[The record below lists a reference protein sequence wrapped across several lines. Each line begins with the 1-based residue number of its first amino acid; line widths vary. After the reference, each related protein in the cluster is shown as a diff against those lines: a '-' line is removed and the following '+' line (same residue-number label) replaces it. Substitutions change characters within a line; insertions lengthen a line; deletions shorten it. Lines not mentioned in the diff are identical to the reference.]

1 MNTLRK
7 YRVAAIQFESQQGQ
21 KESNLARIESL
32 VRKAASSGAKLI
44 VLPEMATVGLFWNS
58 PAEIAPYVEPI
69 PGTTSEQ
76 FAALAKALNV
86 YIAVG
91 MGEVEPTT
99 GTVYNSAIL
108 VGPEGLI
115 GKHRKVH
122 GYLSDPMFAADGNL
136 GFQVWDT
143 PLGKLGLMICMDAN
157 YPESARLLALA
168 GADVLVMP
176 VGWVVEVCPAP
187 LWITRAF
194 DNGVSAICANRWG
207 EERGQS
213 FSGGSC
219 ILNPDGSVQHCLGK
233 TDRDEI
239 VFGEI
244 DLDDPRRSRMSFDPT
259 VMPLMSRRPELYG
272 SLALNRYLWNPL
284 TMHATFGANP
294 LPDGAQSRIV
304 ACDLAVPPQPLEA
317 QVKQIEALIAQS
329 TDTLPHLIVLPEFSF
344 TGPPQNQRAADA
356 IAEPIPGPTVVSLEA
371 WCAKLGHYIVAGLVE
386 KADERLYNTLVL
398 VGPQGFITRYRKTHL
413 GSIDTA
419 WATHGDTLVWADT
432 PLGRIGLLSGTDLLY
447 PEPVRC
453 LAIEGVD
460 VVCVAAALT
469 GPVPIRR
476 AQVVAPPQDHP
487 NLHWHLA
494 RTRASENDVYIA
506 FANWRGSPYM
516 GNSGIFFGPVLLVA
530 PANEALAAP
539 TTVEGLNA
547 AMLDIDTRAAIS
559 AAPHNPLRAKP
570 SIARRLPGMCAL
582 LLQRVQTR
590 NEPPS
595 PQPLSLMERG

>member
-21 KESNLARIESL
+21 QEANLVRIESL

-58 PAEIAPYVEPI
+58 PAAIAPYVEPI
-69 PGTTSEQ
+69 PGPTSER

-168 GADVLVMP
+168 GADVLLMP

-194 DNGVSAICANRWG
+194 DNGVPAICANRWG
-207 EERGQS
+207 EERGQP

-233 TDRDEI
+233 TDRDEM

-244 DLDDPRRSRMSFDPT
+244 DLDDPRRSRMSFDPAVT
-259 VMPLMSRRPELYG
+259 PLMSRRPELYG

-284 TMHATFGANP
+284 TMHATFGVNP
-294 LPDGAQSRIV
+294 LPEGAPFRIV
-304 ACDLAVPPQPLEA
+304 TCELAVPPQPLEV
-317 QVKQIEALIAQS
+317 QINQIEALIAQS
-329 TDTLPHLIVLPEFSF
+329 TDNLPHLIVLPEFSF
-344 TGPPQNQRAADA
+344 TGPPQNQRAAEA
-356 IAEPIPGPTVVSLEA
+356 VAEPIPGPMVASLEA
-371 WCAKLGHYIVAGLVE
+371 WCAKSGSYIVAGLVE
-386 KADERLYNTLVL
+386 KDDERLYNTLVL
-398 VGPQGFITRYRKTHL
+398 VGPQGLVTRYRKTHL

-419 WATHGDTLVWADT
+419 WATPGNALVWADT
-432 PLGRIGLLSGTDLLY
+432 PIGRIGLLSGTDLLY
-447 PEPVRC
+447 PEPARC

-460 VVCVAAALT
+460 VVCIPSALT

-494 RTRASENDVYIA
+494 RTRAGENDVYIA
-506 FANWRGSPYM
+506 FANWHGSPYM

-530 PANEALAAP
+530 PAEEALATP
-539 TTVEGLNA
+539 TGVEGLNA
-547 AMLDIDTRAAIS
+547 AVIDIDTRTEIS

-570 SIARRLPGMCAL
+570 SIARRLPTLCTP
-582 LLQRVQTR
+582 LLQRV
-590 NEPPS
+590 NIPVEAPS
-595 PQPLSLMERG
+595 I